1 MATASKGKTFI
12 YIILA
17 AVLVAASIGGTLY
30 FQDRV
35 GLPSASANNQEP
47 VSEPVVLP
55 DPLFTSLDPFTVSL
69 RDENGSRVLYVGI
82 TLRVQNQESQDLL
95 ANYMP
100 EVRDRVLRVLTKL
113 STRQVQAPNGREV
126 LADELLNELT
136 QPYLPHTDGPR
147 ISRVL
152 FTAYVVQ

>member
-12 YIILA
+12 FILLSA
-17 AVLVAASIGGTLY
+17 ILIAASVGGTLY

-35 GLPSASANNQEP
+35 SLPSANADTPENKP
-47 VSEPVVLP
+47 IVLP

-82 TLRVQNQESQDLL
+82 TLRVENQESQDML

-136 QPYLPHTDGPR
+136 QPYLPHSDGPE